1 LGQIT
6 TINPSTGEEI
16 TKFTTMDKNQVF
28 DLVGKAKRAYPEW
41 KKDYEKRRSYVYNLV
56 EYLLKIKSNLQ
67 KLQHLKWEN
76 HSKNQLEK
84 LRNVHGH

>member
-1 LGQIT
+1 MGQIT

-41 KKDYEKRRSYVYNLV
+41 KKDYEKRRSYIYNLV
-56 EYLLKIKSNLQ
+56 EYLKKIKLISQ
-67 KLQHLKWEN
+67 KLQQLKWVN
-76 HSKNQLEK
+76 HSKNQ
-84 LRNVHGH
+84 